1 MVKEMSQPEE
11 IHLRI
16 VEIMKRFPE
25 GISSGQIKC
34 ELGREG
40 IPPEDLRHLARR
52 IRELDRWFIIEK
64 KAIVDP
70 AERGEQ
76 VFSDQEWTS
85 QTLRAAVL
93 YQAHGRCQRCG
104 KTIKADGIRL
114 MVERKEP
121 EYCEDVDY
129 RDGWWAVCEDC
140 SVRRKAC
147 FVSPMMAGA
156 RPRLKGCRM
165 STSGKLG
172 RHRP

>member
-1 MVKEMSQPEE
+1 MVKETSQPEE

-25 GISSGQIKC
+25 GSPSGQIKC

-52 IRELDRWFIIEK
+52 IRELDKWFIIEE
-64 KAIVDP
+64 KAITDP
-70 AERGEQ
+70 AEKDRQ

-93 YQAHGRCQRCG
+93 YRAHGCCQRCG
-104 KTIKADGIRL
+104 KTIKVHSIRL

-129 RDGWWAVCEDC
+129 CDDWRAVCEDC
-140 SVRRKAC
+140 SVRTKAC
-147 FVSPMMAGA
+147 LVSPMIAGA
-156 RPRLKGCRM
+156 RPRFKGCRM